1 MVQAESE
8 MKVRILLAAK
18 KLFALQGFDG
28 TSVRQICEEAG
39 ANVALV
45 SYYFGGKEKVFH
57 ALFDYFFVGHRLLE
71 LEEQLREPVNGLR
84 LMVREVV
91 WFCMNDPELASII
104 QQEFATNSQRASQ
117 IQERTFPVWLK
128 MRELLERGKRDGRF
142 QYESLDHTLLFIV
155 STALSM
161 KKATMLQPLL
171 VGKEATVEETAEY
184 ASLFVLRALGAA
196 GFDAG

>member
-1 MVQAESE
+1 MAHAESD
-8 MKVRILLAAK
+8 MKIRILLAAK

-57 ALFDYFFVGHRLLE
+57 ALFDYFFVGHRLHE
-71 LEEQLREPVNGLR
+71 VEEQLREPVKGLG
-84 LMVREVV
+84 LLIREIV

-104 QQEFATNSQRASQ
+104 QQEFAANSQRAPQ
-117 IQERTFPVWLK
+117 IQERTLPFWMK
-128 MRELLERGKRDGRF
+128 IREMLEKGKQAGRF
-142 QYESLDHTLLFIV
+142 RYESLDHTLIFVV

-171 VGKEATVEETAEY
+171 AGREATVEETAEY
-184 ASLFVLRALGAA
+184 ACLFIMRALGAA
-196 GFDAG
+196 DGGEG